1 MRCVTTENQSYL
13 REWLSE
19 VGQFKYPQNTAC
31 IGQEKDG
38 NLIAVVGYNSF
49 IPNSCQIHV
58 ASTDVY
64 WLNKDLLFAI
74 FDYPF
79 NKLEVKVILA
89 PICKDNVKSLNLC
102 RKLGFEQVADIPHG
116 YYNGNIF
123 GDLIVM
129 AMKRN
134 QCKWLQQGESNE
146 RNN

>member
-1 MRCVTTENQSYL
+1 MRTVTTQNQSYL

-19 VGQFKYPQNTAC
+19 VGKFEYPQNTAC

-38 NLIAVVGYNSF
+38 ELIAVVGYNCF
-49 IPNSCQIHV
+49 LPDSCQIHV

-64 WLNKDLLFAI
+64 WLSKDLLFAI

-79 NKLEVKVILA
+79 NKLKVKVIIA

-102 RKLGFEQVADIPHG
+102 RKLGFEQVADIPYGHP
-116 YYNGNIF
+116 N
-123 GDLIVM
+123 GDLIVV

-134 QCKWLQQGESNE
+134 QCKWLQQGEGNGRSS
-146 RNN
+146 